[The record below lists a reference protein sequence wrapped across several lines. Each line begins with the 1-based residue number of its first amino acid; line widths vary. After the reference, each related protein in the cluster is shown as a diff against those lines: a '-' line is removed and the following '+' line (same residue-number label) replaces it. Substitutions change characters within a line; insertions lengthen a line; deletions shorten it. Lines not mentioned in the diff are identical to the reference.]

1 MFSGKIA
8 FVSALSSTFVAA
20 EEQKQVFDLA
30 IAWKQ
35 YFEIIGK
42 VNFIVAEMAPNPKR
56 ITDDNSI
63 KTDMIPN
70 ASSS

>member
-42 VNFIVAEMAPNPKR
+42 VNFIVTEMAPNPKR
-56 ITDDNSI
+56 ITDDNST

-70 ASSS
+70 TPSS

>member
-1 MFSGKIA
+1 MFSGKMA

-42 VNFIVAEMAPNPKR
+42 VNFIVTEMAPNPKR
-56 ITDDNSI
+56 ITDDNCI

-70 ASSS
+70 APSS